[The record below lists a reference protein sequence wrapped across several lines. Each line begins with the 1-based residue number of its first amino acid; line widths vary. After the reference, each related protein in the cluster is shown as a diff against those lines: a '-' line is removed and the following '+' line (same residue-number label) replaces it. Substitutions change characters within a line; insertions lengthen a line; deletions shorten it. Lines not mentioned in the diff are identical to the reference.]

1 MTGRRLCAH
10 DSGPPSPLFDWRGS
24 PDTSRDRRG
33 VGSISGGS
41 SAAAGSVSVTQER
54 GGFAIERPAPSARG
68 AEATLSPQAE
78 RTALERLVQAQEE
91 ELERLAYE
99 IHDRLAQTV
108 VSVFQDL
115 RTLGRLTHDSPEA
128 RRAVIRG
135 SKALKQALREARAI
149 MDDLS
154 PPQLE
159 KRGLPLL
166 VGDMIR
172 EFERDSGCETEATL
186 LCPERLPRQTEV
198 VLYRILHEAIVN
210 VQRHARATKVKVSLT
225 CKVNGV
231 EAEVVDNGVG
241 FDTTAALDGR
251 RATGLLSMRRR
262 AEFAGGVCRLES
274 QPGKGTRV
282 SVQIPLFQGA
292 ET

>member
-1 MTGRRLCAH
+1 M
-10 DSGPPSPLFDWRGS
+10 
-24 PDTSRDRRG
+24 
-33 VGSISGGS
+33 
-41 SAAAGSVSVTQER
+41 Q
-54 GGFAIERPAPSARG
+54 RPASTGRG
-68 AEATLSPQAE
+68 AEATLPPQAE
-78 RTALERLVQAQEE
+78 RTALERLLQAQEE

-135 SKALKQALREARAI
+135 SKALKQALREARTI

-166 VGDMIR
+166 VGEMMR
-172 EFERDSGCETEATL
+172 ELERDSGCETEATL
-186 LCPERLPRQTEV
+186 LCPERLPRQIEV

-210 VQRHARATKVKVSLT
+210 VERHARATKVRVSLT
-225 CKVNGV
+225 CDADGV
-231 EAEVVDNGVG
+231 EAEVVDDGVG
-241 FDTTAALDGR
+241 FDAATALDGR

-262 AEFAGGVCRLES
+262 AEFVGGVCRLES
-274 QPGKGTRV
+274 QPGRGTRV
-282 SVQIPLFQGA
+282 SVRIPVYQGA
-292 ET
+292 EA